1 MNNAPPLAELIRR
14 WVPPDGAGD
23 LSRPGVSLHR
33 AVEDGDDPMH
43 ILSYLAGLGC
53 RVGSLAELQD
63 AIVSLEGEEELSCF
77 LVREGLAV
85 THASDGWWILFT
97 E

>member
-1 MNNAPPLAELIRR
+1 MNSAPPLAELIRR
-14 WVPPDGAGD
+14 WVPPDEAGD
-23 LSRPGVSLHR
+23 LNRLEVSFRR

-53 RVGSLAELQD
+53 RVGSLNQLQD
-63 AIVSLEGEEELSCF
+63 AIVGLVDEEELSCF